1 MPFTTR
7 TSIIADVAL
16 LGLRGIVGGYV
27 AAHGAQKMFGA
38 LNGPGL
44 DRAGEHFEEGLDL
57 APGREMAATAAG
69 SELVGGVLTAVGLG
83 GPLGPMAVIGTMAVA
98 TQTAHRGKGPFV
110 ADGGPELTLT
120 NIAAATTIAVVGP
133 GRFSLDRLLR
143 VRPSKLLIALAAM
156 AGLGTAAAV
165 IQTQA
170 VHRAEQEMN
179 PVPAADRVEP
189 EPDYVDVDL
198 PVPA

>member
-1 MPFTTR
+1 
-7 TSIIADVAL
+7 
-16 LGLRGIVGGYV
+16 
-27 AAHGAQKMFGA
+27 
-38 LNGPGL
+38 
-44 DRAGEHFEEGLDL
+44 
-57 APGREMAATAAG
+57 
-69 SELVGGVLTAVGLG
+69 
-83 GPLGPMAVIGTMAVA
+83 MAVIGTMAVA
-98 TQTAHRGKGPFV
+98 TQTAHRDKGPFV

-156 AGLGTAAAV
+156 AGVGTAAAV

-170 VHRAEQEMN
+170 VHRAEADMN
-179 PVPAADRVEP
+179 PVPAADMV